1 MNDLLKNH
9 LTELDK
15 DLSNSWINLSEKVRE
30 LADDLKI
37 KAKGSEFAAE
47 ADHLSKETARICDH
61 VRKLHADMIDLIE
74 NIETHLPMPEPDVTT
89 PAILNDSEALNQ
101 EIIRIQREKHEMRK
115 DIKDI
120 LKALFL
126 WVDDP
131 KERLREKI

>member
-1 MNDLLKNH
+1 MNDLLKNN
-9 LTELDK
+9 LAEVDK
-15 DLSNSWINLSEKVRE
+15 DLSNSWINLSEKVRK

-47 ADHLSKETARICDH
+47 ADDLSIETARICDH
-61 VRKLHADMIDLIE
+61 VTKFHTDIINLIE
-74 NIETHLPMPEPDVTT
+74 NIETQLPLPEPDVAVS
-89 PAILNDSEALNQ
+89 PILNDSEALNQ

-131 KERLREKI
+131 KEPLKSRL

>member
-1 MNDLLKNH
+1 
-9 LTELDK
+9 
-15 DLSNSWINLSEKVRE
+15 S
-30 LADDLKI
+30 
-37 KAKGSEFAAE
+37 
-47 ADHLSKETARICDH
+47 
-61 VRKLHADMIDLIE
+61 DLIE

-89 PAILNDSEALNQ
+89 PAILDDSEALNQ

>member
-1 MNDLLKNH
+1 MNDLLKNN
-9 LTELDK
+9 LAELDK
-15 DLSNSWINLSEKVRE
+15 DLSDTWINLSEKVRK
-30 LADDLKI
+30 LAYDLKI

-47 ADHLSKETARICDH
+47 ADDLSKETARICDH
-61 VRKLHADMIDLIE
+61 VTKFHTDIINLIE
-74 NIETHLPMPEPDVTT
+74 NIETQLPLPDPDVAVS
-89 PAILNDSEALNQ
+89 PILNDSEALNQ

-131 KERLREKI
+131 KERLREKF